1 MDTPLITPT
10 NQTMDLI
17 KPINYFESG
26 FNLKRFLI
34 WLALVFIIAYGL
46 FNARNLIFGPSID
59 IINPPLSE
67 FETKENTITIK
78 GKVENVSYLSLNE
91 KQITVD
97 TDGYFEEAVLLS
109 PSFNTIEIKA
119 MDRFKNETK
128 KILKIYLL
136 EKTESNLGDQINN
149 LE

>member
-1 MDTPLITPT
+1 MPQIIPKKQRMDSLK
-10 NQTMDLI
+10 QT
-17 KPINYFESG
+17 NYFESG
-26 FNLKRFLI
+26 FNLKRFLV

-46 FNARNLIFGPSID
+46 FSARSLIFGPSIE
-59 IINPPLSE
+59 IIDPPLSE

-78 GKVENVSYLSLNE
+78 GKVENVSHLSLNE

-119 MDRFKNETK
+119 TDRFKNETK
-128 KILKIYLL
+128 KILKIYFI
-136 EKTESNLGDQINN
+136 ENQINVDSQI
-149 LE
+149 